1 MSDQDLQR
9 FAQIS
14 WEGDSRKV
22 LQSWPKPIK
31 QDFGLALLDLQQGRR
46 AQLATRPMSSIGP
59 GVFELKDSDAD
70 KWYRVLYLAR
80 IEDTI
85 HVLHSFT
92 KDTAKTERNDIQAAK
107 QRLKAVQER
116 MRAQKRQ

>member
-1 MSDQDLQR
+1 
-9 FAQIS
+9 
-14 WEGDSRKV
+14 
-22 LQSWPKPIK
+22 
-31 QDFGLALLDLQQGRR
+31 
-46 AQLATRPMSSIGP
+46 MSSIGQ

-116 MRAQKRQ
+116 MRAQKKP

>member
-1 MSDQDLQR
+1 MREPLKM
-9 FAQIS
+9 AQIS
-14 WEGDSRKV
+14 WEGDSRKI

-31 QDFGLALLDLQQGRR
+31 QDFGLALLDLQQGLR
-46 AQLATRPMSSIGP
+46 ARLPTRPMSSVGA

-80 IEDTI
+80 IDDTI

-92 KDTAKTERNDIQAAK
+92 KDTAKTERNDLDVAT
-107 QRLKAVQER
+107 QRLKLVQER
-116 MRAQKRQ
+116 MRARK